1 MNHHGKPW
9 LLARLGVDGG
19 DTGGVGGLASY
30 NAEGIHFSHWST
42 EEAGLIKEGL
52 ITGFK
57 PREACSIRVGVRMPN
72 PNRIQTTRGVSR
84 GGRG

>member
-57 PREACSIRVGVRMPN
+57 PREACQG
-72 PNRIQTTRGVSR
+72 GE
-84 GGRG
+84 GGRARLEEDLEEEEEEET